1 MRFCVSSKRFA
12 SDARF
17 APGSGALIG
26 AGLTAALLA
35 SVPGAWAEDASKDH
49 ARMETPSSFQGP
61 TVPAKAPKNIKV
73 GIIPCGAAFHG
84 CTAPADAA
92 AEAAKKL
99 GWTVTMYDGGADQ
112 QKQNAA
118 ILDAISA
125 GSNLILTSSLDPNFI
140 QLGLSAAKKANI
152 PVISASEGTDTPNP
166 VVRAAG
172 ENLKYVLDV
181 GTNFPQVGEH
191 VAEWIAADSGGKA
204 NVVVF
209 TDEEFYSVTSTID
222 GLLAGLKKCSGCV
235 VQPVQKITAS
245 QVATTVGQ
253 QTVGYLQSHPDV
265 TYVYAPYDPAAAFMV
280 NAIAQ
285 AGLADRV
292 KLASIVGDAHN
303 LEFIRQGR
311 VEVVDGAFDNTYMGY
326 AMVDQA
332 IRVLNGQKVIEPND
346 EGTPF
351 RVMDQTNLPPSGAD
365 WGTKSDFKGAYL
377 KLWQ

>member
-1 MRFCVSSKRFA
+1 MHGIVPPGRKA
-12 SDARF
+12 SVRRR
-17 APGSGALIG
+17 ALIG
-26 AGLTAALLA
+26 VAIFAGMGVAVGAASA
-35 SVPGAWAEDASKDH
+35 QEPSKEH
-49 ARMETPSSFQGP
+49 ARMETPATFQGP
-61 TVPAKAPKNIKV
+61 TTPAKAPKGIKV

-99 GWTVTMYDGGADQ
+99 GWDVTMYDGGANQ

-125 GSNLILTSSLDPNFI
+125 GSNLILLTSLDPNFI
-140 QLGLSAAKKANI
+140 QLGLSAAKKAGI
-152 PVISASEGTDTPNP
+152 PVLSASEGTDSPNP
-166 VVRAAG
+166 VIKPEG
-172 ENLKYVLDV
+172 DNLKYVLDV

-191 VAEWIAADSGGKA
+191 VGEWIVADSGGKA

-222 GLLAGLKKCSGCV
+222 GLLDGLKKCSGCV
-235 VQPVQKITAS
+235 IQPVQKITAS

-253 QTVGYLQSHPDV
+253 QTVGYLQAHPEV

-285 AGLADRV
+285 AGLADHV

-311 VEVVDGAFDNTYMGY
+311 VEVVDGAFDNSYMGY
-326 AMVDQA
+326 AMIDQA
-332 IRVLNGQKVIEPND
+332 IRVLNHQPVIEPND

-351 RVMDQTNLPPSGAD
+351 QVMDKTNLPPSGSD
-365 WGTKSDFKGAYL
+365 WATKSDYKAAFL